1 MSTNEKTL
9 KSLAEALETIARVLK
24 EAASSPVPS
33 SPEAAGVGLL
43 PDSDEA
49 QAIAAFRGKVVVTL
63 DDVRFMTG
71 WGRERILALVQDG
84 SIQALP
90 GTGSAGCPY
99 EFPALSVWR
108 YIHQQDYMQKPQ
120 VNGVDMN
127 ILPPRRRIKGAAA

>member
-9 KSLAEALETIARVLK
+9 KSLADALETIARVLK

-33 SPEAAGVGLL
+33 SPEAASVGLL

-49 QAIAAFRGKVVVTL
+49 QAITAFRGKVVVTL

-90 GTGSAGCPY
+90 GTGSAGCPCLY
-99 EFPALSVWR
+99 GAISTSR
-108 YIHQQDYMQKPQ
+108 IM
-120 VNGVDMN
+120 
-127 ILPPRRRIKGAAA
+127 RRSLK

>member
-1 MSTNEKTL
+1 MTPNRKTMSTLADTL
-9 KSLAEALETIARVLK
+9 EAIAGILRELASA
-24 EAASSPVPS
+24 PVPA
-33 SPEAAGVGLL
+33 SPEAAAAGL

-71 WGRERILALVQDG
+71 WGRDRILALIQEG
-84 SIQALP
+84 SIEALP

-108 YIHQQDYMQKPQ
+108 YIHQQNNVAAKPQ
-120 VNGVDMN
+120 VNEVNMN
-127 ILPPRRRIKGAAA
+127 VLPPRRKKKGAAA

>member
-1 MSTNEKTL
+1 
-9 KSLAEALETIARVLK
+9 
-24 EAASSPVPS
+24 
-33 SPEAAGVGLL
+33 
-43 PDSDEA
+43 
-49 QAIAAFRGKVVVTL
+49 
-63 DDVRFMTG
+63 MTG

-108 YIHQQDYMQKPQ
+108 YIHQQDHAQKPQ

-127 ILPPRRRIKGAAA
+127 ILPPRRRRKGAAA

>member
-33 SPEAAGVGLL
+33 SPEAASVGL

-71 WGRERILALVQDG
+71 W
-84 SIQALP
+84 
-90 GTGSAGCPY
+90 
-99 EFPALSVWR
+99 
-108 YIHQQDYMQKPQ
+108 
-120 VNGVDMN
+120 
-127 ILPPRRRIKGAAA
+127 

>member
-9 KSLAEALETIARVLK
+9 KSLADALETIARVLN
-24 EAASSPVPS
+24 EAASSPAPS
-33 SPEAAGVGLL
+33 SPEAASVGL

-49 QAIAAFRGKVVVTL
+49 QAITAFRGKVVVTL

-90 GTGSAGCPY
+90 GTGSAGGFKEAGPRIR
-99 EFPALSVWR
+99 PSHR
-108 YIHQQDYMQKPQ
+108 PG
-120 VNGVDMN
+120 NGC
-127 ILPPRRRIKGAAA
+127 GSG

>member
-1 MSTNEKTL
+1 M
-9 KSLAEALETIARVLK
+9 
-24 EAASSPVPS
+24 
-33 SPEAAGVGLL
+33 GLL

-108 YIHQQDYMQKPQ
+108 YIHQQDHAQKPQ

-127 ILPPRRRIKGAAA
+127 ILPPRRRRKGAAA

>member
-33 SPEAAGVGLL
+33 SPEAASVGLL

-99 EFPALSVWR
+99 EFPDRKSTRLNSSHIEESRMPSSA
-108 YIHQQDYMQKPQ
+108 
-120 VNGVDMN
+120 
-127 ILPPRRRIKGAAA
+127 

>member
-33 SPEAAGVGLL
+33 SPEAASVGLL

-108 YIHQQDYMQKPQ
+108 YRSEE
-120 VNGVDMN
+120 
-127 ILPPRRRIKGAAA
+127 RRVGKEC

>member
-99 EFPALSVWR
+99 EFPTLSVWR
-108 YIHQQDYMQKPQ
+108 YIHQQDYTQKPQ

-127 ILPPRRRIKGAAA
+127 ILPPRRRRKGAAA